1 MDLPVHWAPRGLLAP
16 WDRQKRVLRLTK
28 GQCENG
34 SDFFFGVML
43 FTHVQALFQSFFWLG
58 YAWQP
63 RVGNFYGYAWLGV
76 LVRALD
82 MSNLD

>member
-1 MDLPVHWAPRGLLAP
+1 MDLPAPGVVYESGLSRGSG
-16 WDRQKRVLRLTK
+16 KMEV
-28 GQCENG
+28 
-34 SDFFFGVML
+34 FFWGAMF

>member
-1 MDLPVHWAPRGLLAP
+1 MEV
-16 WDRQKRVLRLTK
+16 
-28 GQCENG
+28 
-34 SDFFFGVML
+34 FFWGAMF